1 MGCKETESLGRCGKV
16 KNVVYIAIER
26 HRSLWTRA
34 AALPPPAPFS
44 PRDLGPWRRATGGV
58 LVLHNFTPQE
68 VFLVVFS
75 AIIVVAYLVN
85 RAHCYDLKRNKNQ
98 AH

>member
-1 MGCKETESLGRCGKV
+1 M
-16 KNVVYIAIER
+16 
-26 HRSLWTRA
+26 
-34 AALPPPAPFS
+34 
-44 PRDLGPWRRATGGV
+44 
-58 LVLHNFTPQE
+58 LHNFTPQE